1 MVASSNVSSHMQ
13 LDGTRVSIMSRT
25 GSLRQVLV
33 CRPLTGEIR
42 RQRKT
47 IVVLG
52 GKQSAF

>member
-1 MVASSNVSSHMQ
+1 VVASSNVSSHMQ